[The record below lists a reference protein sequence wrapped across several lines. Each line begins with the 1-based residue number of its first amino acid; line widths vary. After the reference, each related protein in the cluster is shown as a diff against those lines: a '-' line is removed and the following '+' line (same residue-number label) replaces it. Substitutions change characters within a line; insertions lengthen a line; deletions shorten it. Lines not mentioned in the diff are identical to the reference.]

1 VSADKDFRTYGYN
14 NIQNRKGLHC
24 IKAPGLQALLKRLQ
38 DAIRKAVPDA
48 EEVISYQMPGYK
60 LKGGYLLFF
69 AVWKEHFSL
78 YPFERRSRWKFQRRT
93 VAIQPQQRHNP
104 VPAL

>member
-1 VSADKDFRTYGYN
+1 MSADKDFRTYGYN

-24 IKAPGLQALLKRLQ
+24 IKAPGLQALLKQLQ

-78 YPFERRSRWKFQRRT
+78 YPASDVLVENLRRT
-93 VAIQPQQRHNP
+93 VAIQTQQRHNP